1 MIFYSRNDCPLCE
14 DIEDTLNQLGISY
27 TFVDIDSDESLK
39 KKYNAKVPVLMHNNQ
54 ELCFPFT
61 TDDIIKFAQL

>member
-14 DIEDTLNQLGISY
+14 DVEETLIKLKINYRFI
-27 TFVDIDSDESLK
+27 DIDLNENLR
-39 KKYNAKVPVLMHNNQ
+39 KKYNAKVPVLIRNNQ

-61 TDDIIKFAQL
+61 SDDILKFAQL